1 MPAFRHAKQA
11 KDVTEF
17 TISISYIYFDIMPQR
32 SVIEQFKLYH
42 LLFWAIFFAGWYF
55 LRYQDYSSQWLALKI
70 TAVKVFDLALMVY
83 ITNLLLIPQLL
94 YKKKYAL
101 FTVIYVSMIFVS
113 SITKITVISYI
124 LNIRD
129 FSVWDNFKTRFYDN
143 IIPHYLLV
151 STGAAL
157 KLLMDYARAQKRLAE
172 ITKERAEAE
181 LKFLKSQIN
190 PHFLFNSL
198 NSVYFLIDKSNREA
212 REALHKFSEMLR
224 YQLYECGGEKI
235 GIEKELMYL
244 QDYVDLQRLRK
255 DDQYRVNY
263 SCANDVKGFSIEP
276 LLLIPFVE
284 NSFKHISHFGSGKIN
299 QVDIDVSRS
308 NGEFFF
314 SVANTVDRSSKSSTE
329 PVGGIG
335 LQNVKRRLELLY
347 PDKHTLDIQEEDG
360 WFKVSLTL
368 KL

>member
-1 MPAFRHAKQA
+1 MSQKN
-11 KDVTEF
+11 
-17 TISISYIYFDIMPQR
+17 
-32 SVIEQFKLYH
+32 VIERFKLYH
-42 LLFWAIFFAGWYF
+42 LLFWAIFFTGWYL
-55 LRYQDYSSQWLALKI
+55 LRYQDYSSQWLAVKI

-94 YKKKYAL
+94 YRKKYVL
-101 FTVIYVSMIFVS
+101 FTAIYVAMIFVS
-113 SITKITVISYI
+113 SITKITVVSWI
-124 LNIRD
+124 LNIRN
-129 FSVWDNFKTRFYDN
+129 FSVWEDFTIRLYDN

-157 KLLMDYARAQKRLAE
+157 KLLTDYATAQKRLAE
-172 ITKERAEAE
+172 ITRERGEAE

-198 NSVYFLIDKSNREA
+198 NSVYFLIDKSNKQA
-212 REALHKFSEMLR
+212 RDALHKFSEMLR

-263 SCANDVKGFSIEP
+263 MCSPDVKGFSIEP

-284 NSFKHISHFGSGKIN
+284 NSFKHLSHYSSGKIN
-299 QVDIDVSRS
+299 QVDIDVARS
-308 NGEFFF
+308 NGEFSFT
-314 SVANTVDRSSKSSTE
+314 VANTVDSSSRAVIE

-335 LQNVKRRLELLY
+335 LKNVQRRLELLY
-347 PDKHTLDIQEEDG
+347 PDKHTLNILEEDG
-360 WFKVSLTL
+360 WFKVKL
-368 KL
+368 KLKI

>member
-1 MPAFRHAKQA
+1 MPLNQFIKR
-11 KDVTEF
+11 
-17 TISISYIYFDIMPQR
+17 
-32 SVIEQFKLYH
+32 FKLYH
-42 LLFWAIFFAGWYF
+42 LLFWVIFFAGWYF
-55 LRYQDYSSQWLALKI
+55 LRYQDYSTHWLAFRI
-70 TAVKVFDLALMVY
+70 TAVKVLDLALMVY

-94 YKKKYAL
+94 YKKKYVL
-101 FTVIYVSMIFVS
+101 FTLIYVTMIFCS
-113 SITKITVISYI
+113 SILKVTIIGDIMNVR
-124 LNIRD
+124 N
-129 FSVWDNFKTRFYDN
+129 FSVWDNFKVRLYDN

-157 KLLMDYARAQKRLAE
+157 KLLTDYARAQKRLAE
-172 ITKERAEAE
+172 ITKERSEAE

-212 REALHKFSEMLR
+212 RDALHKFSEMLR

-255 DDQYRVNY
+255 DEHYKVNFC
-263 SCANDVKGFSIEP
+263 CASNVKGFSIEP

-284 NSFKHISHFGSGKIN
+284 NSFKHLSHFSNGKMN

-308 NGEFFF
+308 NGHFIF
-314 SVANTVDRSSKSSTE
+314 SVANTVDYSSKGSSE

-335 LQNVKRRLELLY
+335 LKNVRRRLELLY
-347 PDKHTLDIQEEDG
+347 PDRHNLQIQENEG
-360 WFKVSLTL
+360 WFKIALEL
-368 KL
+368 NIDPAHD

>member
-1 MPAFRHAKQA
+1 MASGDLIKR
-11 KDVTEF
+11 
-17 TISISYIYFDIMPQR
+17 
-32 SVIEQFKLYH
+32 FKLYH
-42 LLFWAIFFAGWYF
+42 LLFWLIFFAGWYF
-55 LRYQDYSSQWLALKI
+55 LRYQDYSTQSLALRI
-70 TAVKVFDLALMVY
+70 TAVKVLDLALMVY
-83 ITNLLLIPQLL
+83 ITNLLLIPHLL
-94 YKKKYAL
+94 YKRRYVL
-101 FTVIYVSMIFVS
+101 FTVIYVVMIFCS
-113 SITKITVISYI
+113 SILKVTI
-124 LNIRD
+124 LGQIMHIPN
-129 FSVWDNFKTRFYDN
+129 FSVWDNFKQRFYDN

-157 KLLMDYARAQKRLAE
+157 KLLTDYVTAQKRLTE

-198 NSVYFLIDKSNREA
+198 NSVYFLIDKSNKEA
-212 REALHKFSEMLR
+212 RDALHKFSEMLR

-255 DDQYRVNY
+255 DEHYKVNFQ
-263 SCANDVKGFSIEP
+263 CANDVKGFSIEP

-284 NSFKHISHFGSGKIN
+284 NSFKHLSHFSSGKIN

-308 NGEFFF
+308 NGHFVF
-314 SVANTVDRSSKSSTE
+314 SVANTVDYSSKGSSE

-335 LQNVKRRLELLY
+335 LKNVKRRLELLY
-347 PDKHTLDIQEEDG
+347 PDKHDLQIKEDEG
-360 WFKVSLTL
+360 WFKIALSLNIDSQ
-368 KL
+368 K

>member
-1 MPAFRHAKQA
+1 MSLQPI
-11 KDVTEF
+11 
-17 TISISYIYFDIMPQR
+17 ISR
-32 SVIEQFKLYH
+32 FKLHH
-42 LLFWAIFFAGWYF
+42 LLFWLIFFAGWYF
-55 LRYQDYSSQWLALKI
+55 LRYQDYSTRLLAIKI

-83 ITNLLLIPQLL
+83 ITNLLLIPHLL
-94 YKKKYAL
+94 YKKKYVL
-101 FTVIYVSMIFVS
+101 FTFIYVAMIFSSSVIKVS
-113 SITKITVISYI
+113 IIGEILHIRNFSIWK
-124 LNIRD
+124 D
-129 FSVWDNFKTRFYDN
+129 FKTRLYDN

-157 KLLMDYARAQKRLAE
+157 KLLMDYVRAQKRLTE

-255 DDQYRVNY
+255 DEQYNVKF
-263 SCANDVKGFSIEP
+263 SCAQDVQGFSIEP

-284 NSFKHISHFGSGKIN
+284 NSFKHLSHFGNGKIN
-299 QVDIDVSRS
+299 QVNIDISRT
-308 NGEFFF
+308 NGHFLF
-314 SVANTVDRSSKSSTE
+314 SVSNTVDYSSKASTE

-335 LQNVKRRLELLY
+335 LKNVKRRLELLY
-347 PDKHTLDIQEEDG
+347 PNRHELQVNENNG
-360 WFKVSLTL
+360 WFKVDLSLSINQ
-368 KL
+368 